1 MPHTLQ
7 RLLAQG
13 VLALRQAGVDSA
25 ELDARLLAEAA
36 LHLTHAQVLTNY
48 NECVPG
54 PLVAEFLGL
63 VQRRAAREPL
73 AYVLGHAD
81 FYGRSFLCD
90 RRALVPRPETEL
102 LVDLARVF
110 CAELGAQ
117 AIIADVGLGTGV
129 VGITLA
135 LECPQAVVWGTE
147 ISPSALQVARAN
159 AAFHHLNGRMRMAE
173 GSLLQPLFD
182 TGVADQITVLVSNP
196 PYVRSE
202 ELKTLQPEVSVWE
215 PRLALDG
222 GPEGLD
228 LYEALLAEAAHLPA
242 LQAVFLEV
250 GYDTAEPVCALARR
264 TWPQAETQVRDDLA
278 GLPRVVCLRLL
289 RTHPPTPLPERE
301 GGESK
306 IGSGNNP
313 GAEREN
319 LVGVAPE

>member
-1 MPHTLQ
+1 MSQTLQ
-7 RLLAQG
+7 RLMAQG
-13 VLALRQAGVDSA
+13 VAVLREAGVDSPD
-25 ELDARLLAEAA
+25 LDARLLALET
-36 LHLTHAQVLTNY
+36 LHLTHAQVLANY
-48 NECVPG
+48 DECVPT
-54 PLVAEFLGL
+54 PLAAEFLGL
-63 VQRRAAREPL
+63 VRRRAAREPL

-81 FYGRSFLCD
+81 FYGRCFLCD

-102 LVDLARVF
+102 LVESALAF
-110 CAELGAQ
+110 CRELGPETV
-117 AIIADVGLGTGV
+117 IADVGLGTGV

-173 GSLLQPLFD
+173 GSLLQPLVE
-182 TGVADQITVLVSNP
+182 TGVADQVGVVVSNP

-228 LYEALLAEAAHLPA
+228 LYEGLLAECAELPR

-264 TWPQAETQVRDDLA
+264 TWPEAETQLLPDLA
-278 GLPRVVCLRLL
+278 GLPRVVALRLPQAAA
-289 RTHPPTPLPERE
+289 T
-301 GGESK
+301 GE
-306 IGSGNNP
+306 
-313 GAEREN
+313 
-319 LVGVAPE
+319 APARAAVEAG